1 MTTDFSFDGETIPS
15 SLHYGSI

>member
-1 MTTDFSFDGETIPS
+1 MTTDFSFQGETIPS

>member
-1 MTTDFSFDGETIPS
+1 MTTDFSFQGKTIPS